1 MSLVARGEMF
11 SERLSC
17 DPIDLDNR
25 RHSNWLLQSGIP
37 FLSSSSLILFLEV
50 LTLDNGLFDGVFMW
64 ISPFLCLSIF
74 ISIWHSMSSNNDG
87 MMWEGSTHALITL
100 PRSTTT
106 HQRCSTVAGIDNIY
120 VTIDSNFIDFI
131 PTLLIS
137 AFHFTLACPSVHTG
151 RIAASADFT
160 DFTPCFFYFFS
171 KNYFCACVHTV
182 TKGTL
187 KIKVMNSTFVV

>member
-106 HQRCSTVAGIDNIY
+106 LQRCSTVAGIDNIY
-120 VTIDSNFIDFI
+120 VTMDSNFIDFI
-131 PTLLIS
+131 PTLLTFIS
-137 AFHFTLACPSVHTG
+137 LLHVRLCIRGEWLHFCGSIG
-151 RIAASADFT
+151 RF
-160 DFTPCFFYFFS
+160 
-171 KNYFCACVHTV
+171 
-182 TKGTL
+182 
-187 KIKVMNSTFVV
+187 